1 MVLHASNVTLNM
13 DLIKMRGASLMS
25 FEEGKPILLKI
36 RAIMPFVEKTK
47 TALTTPVQVDRSA
60 LNRSTDDKLLKV
72 QSAIEV
78 FTTEIQLIVTAL
90 SENNESLSE
99 ADLDMLVE
107 QLQKVDELSEISQ
120 LD

>member
-1 MVLHASNVTLNM
+1 M
-13 DLIKMRGASLMS
+13 DLVKMRGASLFS

-36 RAIMPFVEKTK
+36 RAIMPYVEKAK
-47 TALTTPVQVDRSA
+47 GVLIAPVQVDRSS
-60 LNRSTDDKLLKV
+60 LNRNSDDKLVKV

-78 FTTEIQLIVTAL
+78 FTTEIQLIMGAL
-90 SENNESLSE
+90 SDCGEALSD
-99 ADLDMLVE
+99 ADVDMVVE